1 MNILKPFLCLAV
13 LLTGLDAFSLQ
24 AFAQFKE
31 LVNYKGHTDGVKCVA
46 FRPDGKSIASGAADN
61 LLRVWNP
68 ANGKEIFVAV
78 GHKAPLWAV
87 T

>member
-13 LLTGLDAFSLQ
+13 LLAGLDAFSLQ

-46 FRPDGKSIASGAADN
+46 FSPDGTLVTSASNDGTVKIWD
-61 LLRVWNP
+61 LRPILN
-68 ANGKEIFVAV
+68 KR
-78 GHKAPLWAV
+78 
-87 T
+87 